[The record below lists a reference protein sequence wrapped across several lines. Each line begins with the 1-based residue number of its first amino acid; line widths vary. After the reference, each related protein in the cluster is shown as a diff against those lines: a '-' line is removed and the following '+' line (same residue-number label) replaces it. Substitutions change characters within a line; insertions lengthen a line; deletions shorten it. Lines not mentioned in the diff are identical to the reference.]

1 MTQPRNTLTKST
13 GRVGRKANLYL
24 GLASLSVGAC
34 TRAPELPCKTE
45 ALATP
50 PAPSV
55 ADFPWAR
62 GVENQRRAARG
73 DGTFVNPII
82 PGDHPDPTV
91 LADKGAY
98 YATFSSFDAYPGL
111 VLWRSTDLVNWS
123 PLAPTLRKNV
133 GSVWA
138 PELIQHG
145 GRYFIYF
152 HARTEQRRSI
162 YVIHADSIA
171 GPWSEPIDLNLPRI
185 DPGHAVGEDGK
196 RYLFLS
202 AGDRVRLSD
211 DGLSTAGPVEH
222 VYDGWKYPDDW
233 VVESFSQEG
242 PKLVKRGDYYYMVL
256 AEGGTAG
263 PPTGHMVIVA
273 RSRSIH
279 GPWENAPNNPVVRTR
294 DPKER
299 WWSKGHATLLQ
310 APTGDW
316 YFIYH
321 AYENQFHTLGR
332 QVLLEPVR
340 FTADGWIESATDD
353 VASPQR
359 MPVLGE
365 QAPSGLALSDD
376 FTTDRLGIV
385 WSFYKGGVE
394 ENLRIQRQNA
404 TLELTAK
411 GSSPK
416 DSSPLGFVVGDL
428 AYEVQVEVELDPK
441 AQGGLLLFYN
451 SRLYAGL
458 GVNADA
464 FVLHRYGQ
472 ERNMS
477 KPASLGTRFHLKLR
491 NDHHI
496 VTLWYGSD
504 GRTWKKFEV
513 QMEVSGYHHNVAY
526 DFLSLRPAL
535 YAAGEGKVRFRN
547 LQYRA
552 L

>member
-1 MTQPRNTLTKST
+1 MQSTLP
-13 GRVGRKANLYL
+13 A
-24 GLASLSVGAC
+24 LS
-34 TRAPELPCKTE
+34 
-45 ALATP
+45 
-50 PAPSV
+50 S

-62 GVENQRRAARG
+62 GIENQRRAARG

-91 LADKGAY
+91 LADGGAY

-123 PLAPTLRKNV
+123 PLAPTLHENV

-138 PELIQHG
+138 PELVKHD

-162 YVIHADSIA
+162 YVIYAKGIA
-171 GPWSEPIDLNLPRI
+171 GPWSEPIDLNIPRI

-202 AGDRVRLSD
+202 GGDRVRLSD
-211 DGLSTAGPVEH
+211 DGLSTAGPIEH
-222 VYDGWKYPDDW
+222 VYDGWKYPEDW

-242 PKLVKRGDYYYMVL
+242 PKIVKQAGYYYMVL

-263 PPTGHMVIVA
+263 PPTGHMVVVA

-294 DPKER
+294 DSKER
-299 WWSKGHATLLQ
+299 WWSKGHATLVQ
-310 APTGDW
+310 APNGDW

-340 FTADGWIESATDD
+340 FSPDGWIESTTMD
-353 VASPQR
+353 VAAPQR
-359 MPVLGE
+359 MPLLAG
-365 QAPSGLALSDD
+365 QGNDGLALSDD
-376 FTTDRLGIV
+376 FTSDRMGIV
-385 WSFYKGGVE
+385 WSFYKGGAE
-394 ENLRIQRQNA
+394 ENLRVQRRNG

-411 GSSPK
+411 GSSPSN
-416 DSSPLGFVVGDL
+416 SSPLGFVVGDL
-428 AYEVQVEVELDPK
+428 AYEVEVEVELDPK

-458 GVNADA
+458 GVNADS
-464 FVLHRYGQ
+464 FVMHRYGQ
-472 ERNMS
+472 ERKVE
-477 KPASLGTRFHLKLR
+477 KPSTLGSHFHLKLR
-491 NDHHI
+491 NDRNI
-496 VTLWYGSD
+496 LTLWYGSD
-504 GRTWKKFEV
+504 GRSWTKFEV

-535 YAAGEGKVRFRN
+535 YAAGEGKVRFRR